1 MDQNKKSLLAAHL
14 ATLLF
19 GISGI
24 FGKLLALPSLI
35 ITLGRV
41 FFSSLALFFILLMAH
56 KPIRLQ
62 NRRDFWSLAALG
74 VLLAA
79 HWASFYEAIQL
90 STVALGL
97 LSFSTFPVFAT
108 FLEPLFFHQKLR
120 LESVIVALVVF
131 LGVAIV
137 VPEFRLENQS
147 TKGILFGVFSGL
159 TYALLSLMN
168 KKFSRKYS
176 GAQIGFYEQFFA
188 FLCLLPTLLFY
199 RPHFTIQDLALL
211 ALLGILFTGLAHALF
226 ISSLRNI
233 SVQTAGVLSCLEPI
247 YSTLFAFLFLGE
259 APAVRDYI
267 GGAIILGAAIYST
280 LRAGRSTKTPS
291 VPSVFSDQ
299 KEPLGS
305 AQ

>member
-1 MDQNKKSLLAAHL
+1 M
-14 ATLLF
+14 
-19 GISGI
+19 
-24 FGKLLALPSLI
+24 ALI
-35 ITLGRV
+35 
-41 FFSSLALFFILLMAH
+41 
-56 KPIRLQ
+56 
-62 NRRDFWSLAALG
+62 
-74 VLLAA
+74 
-79 HWASFYEAIQL
+79 E
-90 STVALGL
+90 
-97 LSFSTFPVFAT
+97 STFPVFAT

-168 KKFSRKYS
+168 KKFSRRYS

-280 LRAGRSTKTPS
+280 LRAGRSTSLPS
-291 VPSVFSDQ
+291 VPSGSSDQ

>member
-1 MDQNKKSLLAAHL
+1 MC
-14 ATLLF
+14 
-19 GISGI
+19 
-24 FGKLLALPSLI
+24 
-35 ITLGRV
+35 
-41 FFSSLALFFILLMAH
+41 
-56 KPIRLQ
+56 IRD
-62 NRRDFWSLAALG
+62 R
-74 VLLAA
+74 
-79 HWASFYEAIQL
+79 
-90 STVALGL
+90 
-97 LSFSTFPVFAT
+97 
-108 FLEPLFFHQKLR
+108 
-120 LESVIVALVVF
+120 
-131 LGVAIV
+131 
-137 VPEFRLENQS
+137 
-147 TKGILFGVFSGL
+147 
-159 TYALLSLMN
+159 
-168 KKFSRKYS
+168 YS